1 MSYVRNRATNKH
13 DKWVGVLDVLFY
25 LFAIAMV
32 VIFLLTRRSA
42 PWAFLYAGGAALV
55 ARVAGYIV
63 RQSKR

>member
-1 MSYVRNRATNKH
+1 M
-13 DKWVGVLDVLFY
+13 GVLDILFY

-32 VIFLLTRRSA
+32 VIFFLTRRSA

>member
-1 MSYVRNRATNKH
+1 MSYVRNRATNKR

-32 VIFLLTRRSA
+32 VIFFLTRRSA

-55 ARVAGYIV
+55 ARVAGFV
-63 RQSKR
+63 RQNKR

>member
-1 MSYVRNRATNKH
+1 MSYVRNRATNKR
-13 DKWVGVLDVLFY
+13 DKWIGVLDVLFY

-32 VIFLLTRRSA
+32 VIFFLTHRSA

>member
-1 MSYVRNRATNKH
+1 MSYVRNRATNKR
-13 DKWVGVLDVLFY
+13 DNWIGVLDILFY

-32 VIFLLTRRSA
+32 VIFFLTRRSA